1 MEAVSDC
8 SSHVAWSKHTGV
20 ASGSIPTTRA
30 PRSTCCC
37 RWMGGTPTVRVLIV
51 EDHVLFAEAISSTL
65 LGAGMEPVGL
75 ATSGRSALEYLERD
89 RPDVILLDIG
99 LPDRSGLAIGR
110 EILEDWPEA
119 KLVALTALDDQKT
132 VEAAQVAGFC
142 GYLSKNLPVSRFVA
156 SIEAVAAGQTVFPHR
171 AASRRTHST
180 TNDSVWLLVSQLTA
194 REREV
199 LELLVEGADGA
210 MIARRLGIS
219 RNTVRTHVQS
229 ILTKLQVHSR
239 LEAATLAVRHRVVP
253 VPSNV
258 DVDVSVPFDRV

>member
-1 MEAVSDC
+1 MEAGMDPV
-8 SSHVAWSKHTGV
+8 GMV
-20 ASGSIPTTRA
+20 ASG
-30 PRSTCCC
+30 
-37 RWMGGTPTVRVLIV
+37 MG
-51 EDHVLFAEAISSTL
+51 
-65 LGAGMEPVGL
+65 
-75 ATSGRSALEYLERD
+75 ALEYVETD
-89 RPDVILLDIG
+89 RPDVILLDLG
-99 LPDRSGLAIGR
+99 LPDRSGLAVGR

-119 KLVALTALDDQKT
+119 RLVALTALDDPKT
-132 VEAAQVAGFC
+132 IEAAQLAGFF
-142 GYLSKNLPVSRFVA
+142 GYLSKNMPVSRFVS
-156 SIEAVAAGQTVFPHR
+156 SIEAVVAGQTVFPHHT
-171 AASRRTHST
+171 ASRRTRTRS
-180 TNDSVWLLVSQLTA
+180 NDSVWLLVSQLTA

-258 DVDVSVPFDRV
+258 DEAFSMTGSEHI

>member
-1 MEAVSDC
+1 
-8 SSHVAWSKHTGV
+8 
-20 ASGSIPTTRA
+20 
-30 PRSTCCC
+30 
-37 RWMGGTPTVRVLIV
+37 
-51 EDHVLFAEAISSTL
+51 
-65 LGAGMEPVGL
+65 MEPVGL
-75 ATSGRSALEYLERD
+75 ATSGTGALEYLERD
-89 RPDVILLDIG
+89 RPDVILLDLG
-99 LPDRSGLAIGR
+99 LPDRSGLAVGR
-110 EILEDWPEA
+110 EMLEDWPEA

-156 SIEAVAAGQTVFPHR
+156 SIEAVAAGQMVFPHR
-171 AASRRTHST
+171 AASRRTHSP

-258 DVDVSVPFDRV
+258 DVDVAASFDRV